1 MKTRIV
7 VAMAL
12 TLALGG
18 CVAPPPVSPG
28 VDPAIRSELGKAAS
42 ERKSAEPKA
51 EAVEQALLPPLRME
65 MPSARGKPI
74 DPRFDLSVNN
84 APAHQVFNSIVSGT
98 RYSMLVHPSVT
109 GAISINLKDV
119 TVREALDS
127 IRELFGYDYKI
138 DGTRVIIHSAGMQT
152 RIFKVNYIMGDRRG
166 LSDVRVQ
173 SGSVTDATGSGSAP
187 GSVATAGGLLTP
199 PGAQTTTRGLDSSR
213 VTTRTQNDFWADLR
227 SSLMAIVGAGEG
239 RNVVVTPNSGVVLV
253 RALPME
259 LRNVEQYLRATR
271 IAVERQV
278 MLEAKIID
286 VELAA
291 GFQSGINWA
300 AFPTTGSS
308 IGQARAGTILQERSG
323 PLITGATVQGSP
335 ASPSPGTGGFG
346 ALPGANLINFAL
358 GGGASV
364 FGLALQTAS
373 FAALMSFLES
383 QGNTQVLSSPRVA
396 TLNNQKAVLKVGTD
410 EFFVTNIQSATTVAT
425 AAGVSTGTPIPTV
438 TVQPFFS
445 GIVLDVTPQID
456 ENDQIILHIHPSV
469 SQVTTDNK
477 DINLGAAGSL
487 TLPLAKSNVSE
498 TDTIVRVGNGNIVAL
513 GGLMKLDTRDS
524 RGGLPGATSSFGG
537 LLGSANK
544 AVVKK
549 EMVIL
554 LKPTIIQGDRS
565 WDEGFDEARER
576 FEQLNLPD
584 ARGYRQ

>member
-1 MKTRIV
+1 
-7 VAMAL
+7 
-12 TLALGG
+12 
-18 CVAPPPVSPG
+18 
-28 VDPAIRSELGKAAS
+28 
-42 ERKSAEPKA
+42 
-51 EAVEQALLPPLRME
+51 VEQALLPPLRME
-65 MPSARGKPI
+65 MPTARGQPI

-84 APAHQVFNSIVSGT
+84 APAGQVFMSIVSGT
-98 RYSMLVHPSVT
+98 RYSMLVHPSVS
-109 GAISINLKDV
+109 GNISVNLKDV

-127 IRELFGYDYKI
+127 IRELYGYDYKV
-138 DGTRVIIHSAGMQT
+138 DGTRILMLPSGIQT
-152 RIFKVNYIMGDRRG
+152 RIFKVNYILGDRRG

-173 SGSVTDATGSGSAP
+173 SGSVTDVGQGAAP
-187 GSVATAGGLLTP
+187 VGAIGTAGGGIVPTA
-199 PGAQTTTRGLDSSR
+199 GGTTTRGLDSSR

-227 SSLMAIVGAGEG
+227 TSLVAIIGSGEG

-253 RALPME
+253 RAFPAE
-259 LRNVEQYLRATR
+259 LRGVEQYLRATR
-271 IAVERQV
+271 LSIERQV

-300 AFPTTGSS
+300 AFPTNGSS
-308 IGQARAGTILQERSG
+308 IGQARTGTILRQRG
-323 PLITGATVQGSP
+323 QGAVITGAGIQGDP
-335 ASPSPGTGGFG
+335 ASPTPGSGGFG
-346 ALPGANLINFAL
+346 ALAGSSLVNIAL

-425 AAGVSTGTPIPTV
+425 TTTGVSTGTPIPTV

-469 SQVTTDNK
+469 SQVTTDSK
-477 DINLGAAGSL
+477 EIALGAAGNL

-498 TDTIVRVGNGNIVAL
+498 TDTIVRVTNGNIVAL
-513 GGLMKLDTRDS
+513 GGLMKLDSRDS
-524 RGGLPGATSSFGG
+524 RGGLPGATNTFGG
-537 LLGSANK
+537 LFGSTQK

-565 WDEGFDEARER
+565 WDDTVDDARER
-576 FEQLNLPD
+576 FETLNMPD
-584 ARGYRQ
+584 GRGFQK